1 MADIVNVPP
10 SNGHHED
17 SSAVGVIIGI
27 LLAVIVVGLFL
38 MYFYGVPPFSREPAQ
53 EGDTNI
59 NVEVPFTP
67 ESESN

>member
-17 SSAVGVIIGI
+17 SSAVGVVIGI
-27 LLAVIVVGLFL
+27 LLAVVVVGLFL
-38 MYFYGVPPFSREPAQ
+38 MYFYGVPPFTREPAR

-59 NVEVPFTP
+59 NIENPIVPQEQP
-67 ESESN
+67 